1 MENKKG
7 ILYPALHK
15 FYNALNSLERFEKG
29 SNFFDNI
36 GHLDNFFSEY
46 RNITFVLQKSI
57 AKTEHMPLYERLR
70 DKYLVNNVGKWFID
84 KRNSVL
90 KQQPFDLEKRISIK
104 IYTGKDILSLPE
116 LVYTIENDENYSSVI
131 ESLRSSFLKICEVEI
146 FFSAEFAFYERESK
160 VDLYDNFIFG
170 ISQMKLLL
178 AEMRKE
184 LNEDCILS
192 KKLEKRIA
200 DLNFYRVPKDFL
212 LVDDYTFNCKQE
224 TFERASRSA
233 FSFGTDNPTDNPKG
247 SIKFFDQFS
256 PDGDIFHKFVLMHVS
271 LMQLQET
278 LMPTIMVFFD
288 DDRFE
293 INSFHSSIRT
303 TVYRKFNE
311 VANRIEKENITKV
324 FFVSEMQVYDTL
336 NVKQLDSND
345 RKKHVQKETLAF
357 FMIDKDLKMN
367 YHSFD
372 IDKIK
377 DIAYVALTMASES
390 NQNVLPV
397 FMNPLKLEF
406 KRLLKNADRDNNAT

>member
-1 MENKKG
+1 MENLIS

-46 RNITFVLQKSI
+46 RNITFVLQKSL

-70 DKYLVNNVGKWFID
+70 DKYLVNDVGKWFID

-90 KQQPFDLEKRISIK
+90 KQKPFDLEKRIMIK

-131 ESLRSSFLKICEVEI
+131 ESLRSSFLEICEVEI
-146 FFSAEFAFYERESK
+146 FFSAEFTFHERGSQE
-160 VDLYDNFIFG
+160 DLYDNFILG
-170 ISQMKLLL
+170 ITQMKLLL

-192 KKLEKRIA
+192 KKLEKKIE

-212 LVDDYTFNCKQE
+212 LVDDYTFNCKHD

-233 FSFGTDNPTDNPKG
+233 FSFGTNNPKG
-247 SIKFFDQFS
+247 SIKFLDQFS
-256 PDGDIFHKFVLMHVS
+256 PDGDIFHKFELMHLS
-271 LMQLQET
+271 IMQLQET
-278 LMPTIMVFFD
+278 LMPTILVIFND
-288 DDRFE
+288 DTFE

-311 VANRIEKENITKV
+311 IANRIEKENITGV
-324 FFVSEMQVYDTL
+324 FFVTEMQVYDTL
-336 NVKQLDSND
+336 DVKHLDSHD
-345 RKKHVQKETLAF
+345 RMKHVQKETLAF
-357 FMIDKDLKMN
+357 FMIDKDLKIN
-367 YHSFD
+367 DHSYD
-372 IDKIK
+372 IEKIK
-377 DIAYVALTMASES
+377 DLAYIALVMSSES
-390 NQNVLPV
+390 NQNVLPA

-406 KRLLKNADRDNNAT
+406 KRLLEVADTDNNAT